1 MDIIREFV
9 ASQRKEDLLVM
20 TDPIMADD
28 GKLYNGVTEET
39 VENMRRLIG
48 VADVIVPNL
57 TEATFLTGRF
67 IGRESLSR
75 REAREL
81 IDGLRAFG
89 PRSVVITSG
98 AEEETG
104 NHVVWGYHHKTD
116 SYFTIPFQFIKV
128 HFPGT
133 GDMFSAVL
141 VGELLAGKSLEA
153 AVHRAMDVLET
164 LILLE
169 RNEIEK
175 NKGIR
180 IEKFLSVLNQ

>member
-1 MDIIREFV
+1 M
-9 ASQRKEDLLVM
+9 
-20 TDPIMADD
+20 
-28 GKLYNGVTEET
+28 
-39 VENMRRLIG
+39 
-48 VADVIVPNL
+48 
-57 TEATFLTGRF
+57 
-67 IGRESLSR
+67 
-75 REAREL
+75 
-81 IDGLRAFG
+81 
-89 PRSVVITSG
+89 ITSG

-180 IEKFLSVLNQ
+180 IEKVLSVLNQ